1 MVYHLTEAELALLY
15 KILMMHGSPEA
26 CAAAHTK
33 YLEPSLSGITT
44 NLATYRQVNIFDQP
58 NYITY
63 TKYHSHPK
71 LPAHVTIMHGKYFNQ
86 ITTNPNKAFSYAIE
100 AYRTLPRP
108 VQTGIFNSDGI
119 DRFILPKTVVSDNLI
134 KIEENHLSETQRS
147 TLQFYQ
153 LNKYKLSLTN
163 EYISYMD
170 KGALTIDELG
180 RFV

>member
-1 MVYHLTEAELALLY
+1 
-15 KILMMHGSPEA
+15 MHGSPEA

-86 ITTNPNKAFSYAIE
+86 ITTNLNEAFSYAIE
-100 AYRTLPRP
+100 AHRTLPRP
-108 VQTGIFNSDGI
+108 V
-119 DRFILPKTVVSDNLI
+119 
-134 KIEENHLSETQRS
+134 H
-147 TLQFYQ
+147 
-153 LNKYKLSLTN
+153 
-163 EYISYMD
+163 
-170 KGALTIDELG
+170 
-180 RFV
+180 